1 MTSTA
6 ITIRLS
12 GFGRLYGPFLVPA
25 NFDTAVGRRRRPG
38 RPNGRCGT
46 RLALDAGEPGRTL
59 PPFGTRTR
67 LRRAGLTLLGALVLV
82 AGDAGGA
89 LARPQQAAERSEA
102 EQAVNEAAARFRLAP
117 ELIRAVLL
125 AESSGRSDAV
135 SPKGAMGLMQ
145 LMPPTWR
152 DMRAALGLGEDPFR
166 PRDNILAGA
175 GYLRQLFD
183 RFGSPGYLAAYN
195 AGPGRYQRYLDGVA
209 SLPKETVDYVSE
221 VQLRLART
229 SSARP
234 AAPVDWRA
242 AGLFVE
248 QAASDATRVSG
259 VFTRPPEGRR
269 P

>member
-1 MTSTA
+1 MISVV

-12 GFGRLYGPFLVPA
+12 RFGRFHGPFLVPA
-25 NFDTAVGRRRRPG
+25 NFDTAVGRSRRPG
-38 RPNGRCGT
+38 RPHGRRGT
-46 RLALDAGEPGRTL
+46 RLALDAGKTGRTL
-59 PPFGTRTR
+59 PTSGTWAR
-67 LRRAGLTLLGALVLV
+67 LRRAGLPLLGALVL
-82 AGDAGGA
+82 ATADAGRA

-102 EQAVNEAAARFRLAP
+102 EQAIDEAAARFRLAP

-125 AESSGRSDAV
+125 AESGGRPDAV

-152 DMRAALGLGEDPFR
+152 DMRAALALGEDPFR
-166 PRDNILAGA
+166 PRDNVLAGA
-175 GYLRQLFD
+175 GYLRQLVD

-195 AGPGRYQRYLDGVA
+195 AGPGRYQRHLDGVV
-209 SLPKETVDYVSE
+209 SLPKETVDYVAK

-234 AAPVDWRA
+234 AAPVDWRT

-248 QAASDATRVSG
+248 RDANVTRVPG
-259 VFTRPPEGRR
+259 VFITPPEGRR